1 MLLRFRRDLDPLDL
15 EIVERAFESAWST
28 LKENDALVD
37 NCSDEELE
45 AALRRELIEI
55 ARFNGVTDPE
65 ILRDILVA
73 DLSDRRSSATKLLSV
88 AGKKSNA
95 PLVSG

>member
-1 MLLRFRRDLDPLDL
+1 MLLRFRADLDPLDL

-37 NCSDEELE
+37 NYSDEELE

-65 ILRDILVA
+65 ILRDILMA
-73 DLSDRRSSATKLLSV
+73 DLSDRRSSATKLLSA

-95 PLVSG
+95 PYVSA

>member
-37 NCSDEELE
+37 NYSDEELE

-73 DLSDRRSSATKLLSV
+73 DLSDRRSSATKLLS
-88 AGKKSNA
+88 AADKKSNA